1 MPLICLFYGIAIYMY
16 YDDHN
21 PPHFHAK
28 YNEYEVIIAI
38 QNLSIIAGEIPPRA
52 LGLIIEWAKLNQKEL
67 LKDWQ
72 RVKKLQK
79 PNKLAPLK

>member
-72 RVKKLQK
+72 LVKKLQK
-79 PNKLAPLK
+79 PNKIAPLK

>member
-72 RVKKLQK
+72 LVKKFQK
-79 PNKLAPLK
+79 PNKIAPLK